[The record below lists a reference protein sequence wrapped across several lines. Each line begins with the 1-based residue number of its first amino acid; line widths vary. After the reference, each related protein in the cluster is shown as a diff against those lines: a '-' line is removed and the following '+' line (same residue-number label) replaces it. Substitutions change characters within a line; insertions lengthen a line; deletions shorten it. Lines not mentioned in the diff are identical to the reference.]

1 MKEKQFQNEASPLQ
15 ILNTMII
22 LRLLFQ
28 KSGITLREMTI
39 KTGQLKV
46 FSRLAMKFI
55 LCCVVTMVHDKVFID
70 MIGGILY

>member
-1 MKEKQFQNEASPLQ
+1 VYIKEKQFQNEASPLQ

-22 LRLLFQ
+22 LKLLFQ
-28 KSGITLREMTI
+28 KSGIILREMTI

-55 LCCVVTMVHDKVFID
+55 L
-70 MIGGILY
+70 